1 MAAPSCYAGT
11 MPSSDTSSVRVVLNS
26 RAVARDAAY
35 TAQSERA
42 LPAHGFALAHRE
54 IAGWPGYAPTPL
66 LRLPGLAAEAG
77 IADLLYKEER
87 HRFGLNS
94 FKALG
99 GAYAVMRVLAKEL
112 VRRGV
117 TEPVTSELLAAGGW
131 REITKEITVASA
143 TDGNHGRSVAWGA
156 RMFGCRCVIFIHAG
170 VSEARGAA
178 IAAYGADVIRVGGG
192 YDDSVRHTFA
202 EADRNGWFVVQDTG
216 TATYEDVP
224 RDITSGYGVIG
235 REVLA
240 QADQPPTH
248 VFAQAGVGGLA
259 SGVLATLWLGME
271 QRPYFI
277 VLEPTRA
284 DCVYRSIERGERTDV
299 AITEETVMAGLSC
312 GEVSTLAWPVL
323 RDGAA
328 AAMAIDDSFALLG
341 MKRFARPLSGDP
353 AIVAGECS
361 GGALGAL
368 LALQD
373 RPDLRERL
381 RINAKS
387 RILLI
392 GTEGDT
398 DAEIYRSVTGMTAAE
413 VLAQNGAIA

>member
-1 MAAPSCYAGT
+1 MTQSASEL
-11 MPSSDTSSVRVVLNS
+11 VRVVVNAK
-26 RAVARDAAY
+26 AVPRDAAY
-35 TAQSERA
+35 TAASETA
-42 LPAHGFALAHRE
+42 LPAAGFEAAHRE
-54 IAGWPGYAPTPL
+54 IASWPGYAATPL
-66 LRLPGLAAEAG
+66 IDLPGLARELGLAQ
-77 IADLLYKEER
+77 ILYKEER

-112 VRRGV
+112 AKRGV
-117 TEPVTSELLAAGGW
+117 KDVVTSKDLAAGRW
-131 REITKEITVASA
+131 RDLTSTITVASA
-143 TDGNHGRSVAWGA
+143 TDGNHGRSVAWGSA
-156 RMFGCRCVIFIHAG
+156 MFGCRCVIFIHAA
-170 VSEARGAA
+170 VSEARGQA
-178 IAAYGADVIRVGGG
+178 IAAYGAEVIRVGGG

-202 EADRNGWFVVQDTG
+202 QAAEHGWFVVQDTG
-216 TATYEDVP
+216 TDAYEEVP

-240 QADQPPTH
+240 QASTPPTH

-259 SGVLATLWLGME
+259 SGVLATMWLGMK
-271 QRPYFI
+271 QRPLFT

-284 DCVYRSIERGERTDV
+284 DCVYQSIARGERTDV
-299 AITEETVMAGLSC
+299 TITDETVMAGLSC

-328 AAMAIDDSFALLG
+328 AAIAIDDIFALEG
-341 MKRFARPLSGDP
+341 MRRFAKPLAGDP

-368 LALQD
+368 LALKD
-373 RPDLRERL
+373 RADLRAAL
-381 RINAKS
+381 QLDATS
-387 RILLI
+387 RVLLI

-398 DAEIYRSVTGMTAAE
+398 DAAIYHEAVGMTAAE
-413 VLAQNGAIA
+413 VLAQNGDRS

>member
-1 MAAPSCYAGT
+1 MQNSN
-11 MPSSDTSSVRVVLNS
+11 SSVDLVRVVVNA
-26 RAVARDAAY
+26 RAVPRDDGY
-35 TAQSERA
+35 TAASETA
-42 LPAHGFALAHRE
+42 LPAAGFEAAHRE
-54 IAGWPGYAPTPL
+54 IASWPGYAPTPL
-66 LRLPGLAAEAG
+66 IDLPGLARELGYAQ
-77 IADLLYKEER
+77 ILYKEER

-112 VRRGV
+112 ARRGV
-117 TEPVTSELLAAGGW
+117 TEAVTSKDLASGRW
-131 REITKEITVASA
+131 RDLTSQITVASA

-156 RMFGCRCVIFIHAG
+156 RMFGCRCVIFIHAA

-178 IAAYGADVIRVGGG
+178 IAAYGAEVVRVGGG

-202 EADRNGWFVVQDTG
+202 EAAKHGWFVVQDTG
-216 TATYEDVP
+216 TDTYEEVP

-235 REVLA
+235 REVLV
-240 QADQPPTH
+240 QAAKLPTH

-259 SGVLATLWLGME
+259 SGLLATLWLGMK
-271 QRPYFI
+271 QRPFFT

-284 DCVYRSIERGERTDV
+284 DCVYQSIARGKRTDV
-299 AITEETVMAGLSC
+299 AITDETVMAGLSC

-328 AAMAIDDSFALLG
+328 AAIAIDDSFALDG
-341 MKRFARPLSGDP
+341 MRRFAKPVAGDP

-368 LALQD
+368 LASKD
-373 RPDLRERL
+373 RVDLRAAL
-381 RINAKS
+381 QLDATS

-398 DAEIYRSVTGMTAAE
+398 DAAIYHEAVGMTAAE
-413 VLAQNGAIA
+413 VLAQNGGRS

>member
-1 MAAPSCYAGT
+1 MTQTGI
-11 MPSSDTSSVRVVLNS
+11 DLVRVVVNA

-35 TAQSERA
+35 TADSEKA
-42 LPAHGFALAHRE
+42 LPAAGFEAAYRE
-54 IAGWPGYAPTPL
+54 IASWPGYIPTPL
-66 LRLPGLAAEAG
+66 IDLPGLARELGYAQ
-77 IADLLYKEER
+77 ILYKEER

-112 VRRGV
+112 AKRGV
-117 TEPVTSELLAAGGW
+117 SEAVTSKDLASGRW
-131 REITKEITVASA
+131 RELTSKITVASA

-156 RMFGCRCVIFIHAG
+156 RMFGCRCVIFIHAA
-170 VSEARGAA
+170 VSEARGQA
-178 IAAYGADVIRVGGG
+178 IAAYGAEVIRVGGG

-202 EADRNGWFVVQDTG
+202 EADRHGWFVVQDTG
-216 TATYEDVP
+216 TDTYQEVP

-240 QADQPPTH
+240 QAAKPPTH

-259 SGVLATLWLGME
+259 SCVLATLWLGLP
-271 QRPYFI
+271 QRPLFT

-284 DCVYRSIERGERTDV
+284 DCVYQSLARGERTDV
-299 AITEETVMAGLSC
+299 TITDETVMAGLSC

-328 AAMAIDDSFALLG
+328 AAIAIDDTFALAG
-341 MKRFARPLSGDP
+341 MRRFAKPVTGDH

-368 LALQD
+368 LALKD
-373 RPDLRERL
+373 RSDLRAAL
-381 RINAKS
+381 QLDATS
-387 RILLI
+387 RVLLI

-398 DAEIYRSVTGMTAAE
+398 DATIYQEAVGMTAPQ
-413 VLAQNGAIA
+413 VLAQNGDRT

>member
-1 MAAPSCYAGT
+1 MPAAAT
-11 MPSSDTSSVRVVLNS
+11 DLVRVVVN
-26 RAVARDAAY
+26 RNAVARDAGY
-35 TAQSERA
+35 TADSELA
-42 LPAHGFALAHRE
+42 LPAAGFEAAQAE
-54 IAGWPGYAPTPL
+54 IASWPGYAPTPL
-66 LRLPGLAAEAG
+66 INLRGLAREL
-77 IADLLYKEER
+77 DLEQLLYKEER

-112 VRRGV
+112 AHRGV
-117 TEPVTSELLAAGGW
+117 KQPVTSKDLAAGRW
-131 REITKEITVASA
+131 RELTSQITVASA

-156 RMFGCRCVIFIHAG
+156 RMFGCHCVIFIHAG
-170 VSEARGAA
+170 VSEARGQA
-178 IAAYGADVIRVGGG
+178 IAAYGAEVIRVGGG

-202 EADRNGWFVVQDTG
+202 EAEKNGWFVVQDTG
-216 TATYEDVP
+216 TATYEEVP

-235 REVLA
+235 REVLV
-240 QADQPPTH
+240 QASAAPTH

-259 SGVLATLWLGME
+259 SGVLATLWLGLK
-271 QRPYFI
+271 QRPFFI

-284 DCVYRSIERGERTDV
+284 DCVYQSIARGERTDV
-299 AITEETVMAGLSC
+299 KIADETVMAGLSC

-328 AAMAIDDSFALLG
+328 AAIAIDDSFALDG
-341 MKRFARPLSGDP
+341 MRRFAKPLPGDP

-368 LALQD
+368 LALKG
-373 RPDLRERL
+373 RPDLRAALQLDNR
-381 RINAKS
+381 S
-387 RILLI
+387 RVLLI

-398 DAEIYRSVTGMTAAE
+398 DAAIYRDAVGMTAQD
-413 VLAQNGAIA
+413 VLAQNGGLS